1 MRNTLSALLA
11 LFGASAAP
19 SAYEPIVAEP
29 SASRADLSPENG
41 VLVDLHGSTW
51 INGPSPD
58 LREVFVDPEALG
70 LADLPGATILRYDYH
85 QVTRQL
91 TGSELLSEDEL
102 SLAVR
107 LIISEVGADRLLANR
122 YGLLEAIGIL
132 YTVDNRLEWE
142 IYNPLDQPKAP
153 AYEGCGPDGEFATCA
168 NPQQYLGMAT
178 WRALDPAS
186 RYRPEL
192 LEAAVDRAVLAWW
205 LQESR
210 LVEDFTSGATVY
222 VHRCGGTAYG
232 LTTHHCDRHLGR
244 PRRDVPGANPF
255 TGPLVF
261 RAPEAW
267 LPRRGFYSLYISG
280 VVDWQ
285 PIWQEES
292 TNDDGLA
299 MMESEPKEGLNGVLW
314 EELPE
319 DSVRERLQQVYGDN
333 ADRGGAPGRPRK
345 SEAR

>member
-1 MRNTLSALLA
+1 MRTTVSALLA
-11 LFGASAAP
+11 LFGASLAP
-19 SAYEPIVAEP
+19 SSHEPLVIERVQAK
-29 SASRADLSPENG
+29 ADLSADNG
-41 VLVDLHGSTW
+41 VLVDLQNSSW
-51 INGPSPD
+51 AAGPSGD

-70 LADLPGATILRYDYH
+70 LADLPGGTILRYDYH
-85 QVTRQL
+85 TVTRQL
-91 TGSELLSEDEL
+91 SGTELLFEDEL

-142 IYNPLDQPKAP
+142 VYNPLDQPKAP

-168 NPQQYLGMAT
+168 NPEQYLGMAT
-178 WRALDPAS
+178 WRALDPSS

-205 LQESR
+205 LQETR

-222 VHRCGGTAYG
+222 VHRCGGAAYG

-244 PRRDVPGANPF
+244 PKRDVPGANPF

-285 PIWQEES
+285 PIWQVQPES
-292 TNDDGLA
+292 QDGLA
-299 MMESEPKEGLNGVLW
+299 MMEAEPKEDLNGVLW
-314 EELPE
+314 EDLPE
-319 DSVRERLQQVYGDN
+319 ESVRERLQQVYGQSS
-333 ADRGGAPGRPRK
+333 DRGGPPRRPSRGQ
-345 SEAR
+345 